1 MDFLVSYILFIVHPS
16 PNDDKLKIAPD
27 VAIYP
32 DVAYVS
38 RPPTPGLGPPPSDA
52 MVH

>member
-1 MDFLVSYILFIVHPS
+1 MDFLISYILFIVHPS

-27 VAIYP
+27 VAVRP
-32 DVAYVS
+32 GVAYVPK
-38 RPPTPGLGPPPSDA
+38 PPNPGPPSDT